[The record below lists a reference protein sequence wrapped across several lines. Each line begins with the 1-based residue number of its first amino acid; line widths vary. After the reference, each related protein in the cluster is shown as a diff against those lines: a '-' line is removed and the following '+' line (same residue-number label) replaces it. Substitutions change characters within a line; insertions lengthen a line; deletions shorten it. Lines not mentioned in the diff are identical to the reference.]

1 MALISHSKIWSSSAI
16 FVVEDDSQDGADH
29 LDAHREPALVISPYA
44 RRGVVIHTRYD
55 LLSVVRSMEL
65 IMGMKPLGL
74 NDALATPMYNVFS
87 PTPVNRAPVNN
98 IPTEAQPAHPQHP
111 RLPLRAGVESAP
123 ARVAGPG
130 SPGGAGQHHLE
141 IGLRSQQHSTTARAE
156 CRQRPVAASP
166 SCPVATPAVRATG
179 LVKRFEATIAVD
191 HVDIEVH
198 PGEVRGLLG
207 PNGAGKTT
215 LLRMLFGLVAP
226 DAGSVV
232 LCGRPL
238 RVTDRLALAGVAGF
252 VEDPSFYP
260 YLSGRANLQLLAE
273 LDGGDARQRIDD
285 ALARVDLL
293 GRAGDRVSVYSSGM
307 RQRLGIATALLRD
320 PRLLLLDEPTSG
332 LDPAGAREVGALLR
346 ELSAR
351 GVAVLLSSHLIGEI
365 ESICDR
371 FSVLARGR
379 VVWSGSAAQLRAQ
392 APTSAY
398 VLSTSDDER
407 ALEIAELASRP
418 ARAPHADRRAR
429 DRTARAGAR
438 CIRRGARPG
447 RRGRSPARARES
459 ARSSRCSS
467 PSPTT
472 PPGSRPSGD
481 SRAAAP

>member
-1 MALISHSKIWSSSAI
+1 MPAATSS
-16 FVVEDDSQDGADH
+16 
-29 LDAHREPALVISPYA
+29 P
-44 RRGVVIHTRYD
+44 
-55 LLSVVRSMEL
+55 
-65 IMGMKPLGL
+65 
-74 NDALATPMYNVFS
+74 
-87 PTPVNRAPVNN
+87 
-98 IPTEAQPAHPQHP
+98 
-111 RLPLRAGVESAP
+111 
-123 ARVAGPG
+123 
-130 SPGGAGQHHLE
+130 
-141 IGLRSQQHSTTARAE
+141 
-156 CRQRPVAASP
+156 SP
-166 SCPVATPAVRATG
+166 SCAVATPAVRASG
-179 LVKRFEATIAVD
+179 LVKRFERMIAVD
-191 HVDIEVH
+191 HVDIEVQ

-226 DAGSVV
+226 DAGSVI

-260 YLSGRANLQLLAE
+260 YLSGRANLELLAE

-346 ELSAR
+346 ELSSQ

-365 ESICDR
+365 ESICDCY
-371 FSVLARGR
+371 SVLAHGR
-379 VVWSGSAAQLRAQ
+379 VVWSGTAAQLRAQ
-392 APTSAY
+392 APASAY
-398 VLSTSDDER
+398 VLSHQRRRTR
-407 ALEIAELASRP
+407 ARDRRARSRP
-418 ARAPHADRRAR
+418 ARAPHADRRAG

-447 RRGRSPARARES
+447 RRGRSPARACES
-459 ARSSRCSS
+459 AQSSRCSS
-467 PSPTT
+467 PSPTM
-472 PPGSRPSGD
+472 PPGSRPSGERPPMR
-481 SRAAAP
+481 S